1 MGKAHRPRLYTLQAN
16 NKGEIRENTEYG
28 TLGRSGKDIRPPE
41 DREVS
46 PAPYGATL
54 YFLPGRIPLGWSC
67 SHARIEPVTL
77 PGKGKR
83 SSLTAAALVP
93 PPGYTRTLLP
103 AYRKR
108 TDEPLPFYAY
118 SMGAYCDEVLYIA
131 AVATDIS
138 LRWDPSQ
145 YHSLDLDIKI
155 KKKLKAHGSNR
166 LLRHLAHCAREY
178 GCYNA
183 QNIFYQRWEGGIPV
197 SRSCNA
203 SCLGCISKSRDEGP
217 SSPQERIS
225 FIPTPEEVVEIAA
238 PHLESGSAIVSFGQG
253 CEGEPTVQEELL
265 FQAISATR
273 ARTSKGTIN
282 INTNGSR
289 PAAIRRLI
297 TAGLNGIRVS
307 LNSAI
312 EERYNI
318 FFRPSGYTFSDVME
332 TLKSAKG
339 DGIFV
344 SLNLFTFPGVTDSE
358 EELSALHRLIET
370 YSPDM
375 IQLRNLNID
384 PDLYFESMPE
394 PAGNKLGIVT
404 MIDSLRS
411 EFPSLRIGSFTPALF
426 E

>member
-1 MGKAHRPRLYTLQAN
+1 VGNAHRPRLYTLQAN

-28 TLGRSGKDIRPPE
+28 ALGRSGKDIRPPE

-54 YFLPGRIPLGWSC
+54 YYLPGRNPLGWNC
-67 SHARIEPVTL
+67 AHARIEAITL
-77 PGKGKR
+77 NGKGKR

-108 TDEPLPFYAY
+108 TEEPLPFYAY

-131 AVATDIS
+131 AVKTDAS

-155 KKKLKAHGSNR
+155 RKKLNAHRSNR
-166 LLRHLAHCAREY
+166 LLHHLAHCAREY

-203 SCLGCISKSRDEGP
+203 SCLGCISKPREEGP
-217 SSPQERIS
+217 SSPHERIS
-225 FIPTPEEVVEIAA
+225 FTPSPGEIVEIAA

-253 CEGEPTVQEELL
+253 CEGEPTIQGDLL
-265 FQAISATR
+265 NNAIRSTR
-273 ARTSKGTIN
+273 AKTSKGTIN

-289 PAAIRRLI
+289 PDVIRKLI
-297 TAGLNGIRVS
+297 TAGLNSIRVS

-312 EERYNI
+312 EERYNL
-318 FFRPSGYTFSDVME
+318 FFRPSGYTFGDVKE
-332 TLKSAKG
+332 TLITAKNE
-339 DGIFV
+339 GIFV

-358 EELSALHRLIET
+358 EEFGELRSLIE
-370 YSPDM
+370 SCKPDM

-384 PDLYFESMPE
+384 PDLYFDTMPE
-394 PAGNKLGIVT
+394 PEGDKIGIVG
-404 MIDSLRS
+404 MIETLR
-411 EFPSLRIGSFTPALF
+411 EDYPNLRIGSFTPALF